1 MFLSHPV
8 CLQLA
13 PATLSSPGLQE
24 IILSHFLSC
33 HTCLSFSFSFHLL
46 SLNSDKHWHVQS
58 SALRPLLCFRSI
70 PWVTSPNPMAFRT
83 TCILTT
89 CKLIR
94 PAQTYSAC
102 PLGCLRRNITCQN
115 ITRQKPDSFP
125 LPKLF
130 LQQPSSLSERQPHS
144 FSSSGQAARSRFFP
158 VTLSP
163 HQSISKSYCFTLKN
177 IHGLTILS
185 TSASPIMSQ
194 ATHISSPGL
203 LR

>member
-1 MFLSHPV
+1 MDTLILDFQTPELWENEFLLFLSHPV

-46 SLNSDKHWHVQS
+46 SLISDKHGHVQG
-58 SALRPLLCFRSI
+58 SALRPLLCLRSI
-70 PWVTSPNPMAFRT
+70 PWVASPNPMAFRT
-83 TCILTT
+83 TCILRT

-115 ITRQKPDSFP
+115 ITRRKPDCCFP
-125 LPKLF
+125 S
-130 LQQPSSLSERQPHS
+130 QSCSSNGHPASVK
-144 FSSSGQAARSRFFP
+144 G
-158 VTLSP
+158 SP
-163 HQSISKSYCFTLKN
+163 
-177 IHGLTILS
+177 ILS
-185 TSASPIMSQ
+185 AAQDTSLHTNPSANPTVSPSK
-194 ATHISSPGL
+194 ISTV
-203 LR
+203 